1 MSDLDF
7 VKQALANLAGT
18 MNDMTNALIRLEM
31 KLDAVIT
38 QGVPPSA
45 PTTDHSTEITALL
58 AEATGLSNNAFPST
72 SINNAMPLSG
82 QFIPNCNV
90 FDGSSYGTGHTCIY
104 GNDSQRIS
112 MFDVFM

>member
-45 PTTDHSTEITALL
+45 STTDHSTEITALL
-58 AEATGLSNNAFPST
+58 AEATGLSNNAFSGT

-82 QFIPNCNV
+82 QFIPDCNI
-90 FDGSSYGTGHTCIY
+90 FDGGSYGTGHTCMY
-104 GNDSQRIS
+104 GNDSRRIS